1 MLDSFVVCDLETTGL
16 TPRQHEII
24 EFGLVL
30 VEGGQIKDTFYSLVR
45 PKQKLPVSI
54 RCLTGLDDEQL
65 KDSPELCVILPRVL
79 DFLHDY
85 PLVGHNV
92 GFDKEFLEAAAGKLN
107 NPTYDTLELARIVLT
122 FAPSYRLSDLCS
134 FLGIENRNKHRALSD
149 ALATVELYHR
159 LVASLRELDGQILSY
174 LTAFLQRASSS
185 WAGPLSGLNQQVI

>member
-134 FLGIENRNKHRALSD
+134 FLVPYGIKTIIKNKLLCCHFQQLTGRGRQYSIQHHSKFTPLFCKSIFALI
-149 ALATVELYHR
+149 R
-159 LVASLRELDGQILSY
+159 
-174 LTAFLQRASSS
+174 
-185 WAGPLSGLNQQVI
+185 